1 MSGVCK
7 VVERWRCF
15 DTVVDSSF
23 ISTASGLGCLEKS
36 DFSPKIDEF
45 TIPPSCCTGIP
56 TDPRIRE

>member
-7 VVERWRCF
+7 VIEWWRCF

-23 ISTASGLGCLEKS
+23 TSTASGFGCLEKS

-45 TIPPSCCTGIP
+45 AIYSKPYPFLVTFIY
-56 TDPRIRE
+56 